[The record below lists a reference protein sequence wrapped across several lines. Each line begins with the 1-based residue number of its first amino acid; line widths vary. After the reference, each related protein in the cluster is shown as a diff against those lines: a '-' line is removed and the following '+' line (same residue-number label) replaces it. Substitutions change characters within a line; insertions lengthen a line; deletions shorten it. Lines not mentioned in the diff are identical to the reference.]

1 MPRRKASGPKR
12 DSSARGA
19 RRGDLLGRR
28 IGAEAKP
35 HKLELQA
42 LQFHPLADLFPLLE
56 GADFDDLV
64 ADVRAHGV
72 REKIVLYQD
81 KILDG
86 RNRYCAC
93 LAAGVEPEFED
104 YTGDNPL
111 AYVVSLNLKRRHLS
125 QSQRAM
131 VAAKLATLRSG
142 DNQYSEGLPIGR
154 SSELLNVGD
163 RSVARA
169 HEVLDHG
176 VPELR
181 QAVERGEVSVSAAAD
196 VASEPAE
203 QQREIVARGEREIL
217 AAPKAIRA
225 RKVAAKKPPRR
236 SAKKKW
242 DIIHERQGLVRLLFV
257 LDRDLAVSFSK
268 FFETYPDQVNAF
280 VADLMVFEERNEG
293 SAEVATSAAAA
304 PTTPVAT
311 DPFEIPPMLDRR
323 GVG

>member
-1 MPRRKASGPKR
+1 LHFKGLTSQAGAA
-12 DSSARGA
+12 DVA
-19 RRGDLLGRR
+19 RRSKVRKREHD
-28 IGAEAKP
+28 EANMSTP
-35 HKLELQA
+35 TTA
-42 LQFHPLADLFPLLE
+42 LPFHPLANLFPLMDGRE
-56 GADFDDLV
+56 FEELV
-64 ADVRAHGV
+64 ADIKANGLH
-72 REKIVLYQD
+72 ECIVLLDEQ
-81 KILDG
+81 ILDG
-86 RNRYCAC
+86 RNRHRAC
-93 LAAGVEPEFED
+93 LAAGVEPLFVP
-104 YTGDNPL
+104 YRGDDPA
-111 AYVVSLNLKRRHLS
+111 AYVVSMNVARRHLS
-125 QSQRAM
+125 ESQRAM
-131 VAAKLATLRSG
+131 VAGKLATLKQG
-142 DNQYSEGLPIGR
+142 GNQYSEGLPIGR